1 MKTFPMTHCNLLH
14 ESFSLAGPIS
24 FALAEPWKN
33 PFQQDSD
40 EYWMAEAILES
51 MQGYPAASPNPSV
64 GCVIVKNNLELSR
77 GHTEAFGGLH
87 AEIKAI
93 SKVDIA
99 QLAGASLYV
108 TLAPCTHQGKQPP
121 CTDALLKLG
130 LKRLIIAMMDPNPLV
145 SSQSIGR
152 FTAAGVDVKL
162 GVLEREAKATKLSFC
177 HSVTT
182 GQLPFILKWA
192 QSIDGALADDTG
204 KSKWISGDS
213 SRLYSH
219 FLRIKYDAILV
230 GANTVVCDTP
240 SLLSTHPL
248 STPKNQPTRV
258 VFDPKSVLS
267 SQLPLDLKNKIL
279 DKTFC
284 QGSKTILLTSNK
296 RDSFT
301 ASIESRGHLIV
312 TLDESNPIGSLE
324 GVLSSRAVTQFLQK
338 PLGSVIV
345 EGGPNLLSSFLK
357 ENLFHA
363 GHTFIA
369 PIFLGGKNRILST
382 SSKTLMD
389 QNFMCT
395 LQIFNLKQD
404 AIFEWS
410 QRELISFL
418 PFS

>member
-1 MKTFPMTHCNLLH
+1 
-14 ESFSLAGPIS
+14 
-24 FALAEPWKN
+24 
-33 PFQQDSD
+33 
-40 EYWMAEAILES
+40 MAEAILES
-51 MQGYPAASPNPSV
+51 MQGFPEASPNPSV
-64 GCVIVKNNLELSR
+64 GCIIVKNNIEISR

-93 SKVDIA
+93 SKVDQS
-99 QLAGASLYV
+99 QLAGACLYV

-130 LKRLIIAMMDPNPLV
+130 LKRLVIAMIDPNPLV

-162 GVLEREAKATKLSFC
+162 GVLEREARATNFSFC
-177 HSVTT
+177 HSVST
-182 GQLPFILKWA
+182 GKLPFILKWA

-204 KSKWISGDS
+204 KSKWISGDL
-213 SRLYSH
+213 SRLYNH
-219 FLRIKYDAILV
+219 FLRLKYDAILV
-230 GANTVVCDTP
+230 GANTVVYDTP

-248 STPKNQPTRV
+248 STPKNQPIRV

-267 SQLPLDLKNKIL
+267 SQLPLDLKNSIL

-284 QGSKTILLTSNK
+284 QGAKTILLTSKK

-301 ASIESRGHLIV
+301 EVIESKGHFVL
-312 TLDESNPIGSLE
+312 TLDESDAIGSLE
-324 GVLSSRAVTQFLQK
+324 GVLSSNAVTQFVQK

-345 EGGPNLLSSFLK
+345 EGGANLLSSLIK

-369 PIFLGGKNRILST
+369 PIFLGGKHRILSHST
-382 SSKTLMD
+382 KVLMV
-389 QNFMCT
+389 QNFMST

-404 AIFEWS
+404 AVFEWL
-410 QRELISFL
+410 QRN
-418 PFS
+418 